1 MSTVPT
7 VYTEEKIG
15 RKSNFI
21 KIIIDSNGEVVSE
34 RKVTMPLFQKEN
46 LGFTYFILYNDKME
60 PNRNFFEYI
69 NYVLQDN
76 PLTTRRASAFALR
89 LLYCF
94 LSLSNYDIYHLG
106 EKEINELIRFLRGI
120 NSNPDV
126 YATQTIRS
134 ASTVNGYLSCYRS
147 FFANRHIQCNALFRS
162 HEVSVSDID
171 SLGFDTKT
179 LRKRYNNNVK
189 RVNVD
194 QKVVPR
200 YISPE
205 IFKKL
210 YVLAMQKNDYVTA
223 VLMHLMYGYGL
234 RPGEALGLTL
244 EDIQE
249 IEREQGL
256 IPVLILRNRMT
267 DAIYQFAKGL
277 PHVRIQ
283 EQYSNLEFKKAKWRV
298 QITYDMYEQIVE
310 YIQEVHTDM
319 MERYPTSYSAGVA
332 DRIDTY
338 NPELEQNHYVF
349 LNRYGRPLSLQTLNN
364 HLKEYFKELDIP
376 LGSEVRENNLAHRF
390 RHGFAM
396 FQARFRDHP
405 VNALELQK
413 MMRHSRL
420 KSTTIYY
427 NPTPE
432 DELQTRTEAQNEL
445 YKMMPELKKGTTYL
459 D

>member
-1 MSTVPT
+1 
-7 VYTEEKIG
+7 
-15 RKSNFI
+15 
-21 KIIIDSNGEVVSE
+21 
-34 RKVTMPLFQKEN
+34 
-46 LGFTYFILYNDKME
+46 
-60 PNRNFFEYI
+60 
-69 NYVLQDN
+69 
-76 PLTTRRASAFALR
+76 
-89 LLYCF
+89 
-94 LSLSNYDIYHLG
+94 
-106 EKEINELIRFLRGI
+106 
-120 NSNPDV
+120 
-126 YATQTIRS
+126 
-134 ASTVNGYLSCYRS
+134 
-147 FFANRHIQCNALFRS
+147 
-162 HEVSVSDID
+162 
-171 SLGFDTKT
+171 
-179 LRKRYNNNVK
+179 
-189 RVNVD
+189 
-194 QKVVPR
+194 
-200 YISPE
+200 
-205 IFKKL
+205 
-210 YVLAMQKNDYVTA
+210 
-223 VLMHLMYGYGL
+223 MHLMYGYGL

-319 MERYPTSYSAGVA
+319 MKRYPTSYSAGVA

-364 HLKEYFKELDIP
+364 HLKEYFKKLDIP
-376 LGSEVRENNLAHRF
+376 LDSEVRENNLAHRF

-420 KSTTIYY
+420 KSTMIYY

-432 DELQTRTEAQNEL
+432 DELQTRTEAQDEL
-445 YKMMPELKKGTTYL
+445 YAMIPELKKGTTYL